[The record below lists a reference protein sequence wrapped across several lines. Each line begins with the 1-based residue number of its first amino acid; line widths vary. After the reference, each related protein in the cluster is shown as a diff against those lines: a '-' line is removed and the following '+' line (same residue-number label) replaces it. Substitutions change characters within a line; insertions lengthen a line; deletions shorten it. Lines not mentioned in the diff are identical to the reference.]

1 MINQVP
7 YSTMHTAF
15 RWYLNI
21 GDALHHFAHYGS
33 FLSET
38 QRDEANKILGRMPLV
53 PFEFIGEINELK
65 SIVEI
70 APLRPTKARIL
81 KETL

>member
-1 MINQVP
+1 MVNQVP

-15 RWYLNI
+15 RWYHNI

-38 QRDEANKILGRMPLV
+38 QRGEANTILGSMQLIPMEYIS
-53 PFEFIGEINELK
+53 EFNELK
-65 SIVEI
+65 STIEI
-70 APLRPTKARIL
+70 APINPNKSKII
-81 KETL
+81 KQNG